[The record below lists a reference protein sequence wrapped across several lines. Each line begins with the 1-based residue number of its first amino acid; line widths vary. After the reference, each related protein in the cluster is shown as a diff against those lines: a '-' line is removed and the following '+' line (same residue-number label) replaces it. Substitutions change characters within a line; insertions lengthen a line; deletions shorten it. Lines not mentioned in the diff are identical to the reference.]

1 MCGIAGII
9 SPQTALVKLE
19 RLQSMADTLAHRGPD
34 GERCWISENGNVGF
48 AHRRLAVIDLSGSAA
63 QPLHY
68 MHYTIIFNGEIYNYL
83 ELKDVLQKQQY
94 SFRTASDTEVIAAA
108 FDYWGIECLNYFDGM
123 FAFAIWNEKEQQ
135 LFIARD
141 RFGEK
146 PLYYHAD
153 YVYRGRFEQ
162 FVFASEMK
170 ALWAAGVRRE
180 LNGTMMLNYI
190 TLGYVGNPVKKTE
203 TFYSDI
209 LSLPQGHYLFIQPQQ
224 GKLQMKKWYFPEKAI
239 IQNKFE
245 GNEQQAI
252 EQFKQLLTTSV
263 QRRLRS
269 DVAVGTSL
277 SGGIDSSA
285 IVAII
290 NQVHTGNTSAHGHNL
305 EAFSAVFPGFIK
317 DESVYIETVSNYLNI
332 HSNTIVPGEDDFEKY
347 WQHFIYHQ
355 EEPLQSSSV
364 FTQYMVYHL
373 AKEKHVTVLLD
384 GQGADEVLG
393 GYTRYTHWYLQQ
405 LMRADVSLFMKERRL
420 LQQNL
425 LLDNWGWKNYAAAYF
440 PDKVAEQLQKK
451 VLSQQNKQSV
461 INKDFLS
468 KYQNNSTLIKPVVK
482 QLEDILFY
490 NTFNFGLQE
499 LLRYADRNSMAH
511 SREVRLPFLYH
522 ELVEFVFG
530 LPSSFKIKEG
540 FTKWILRKSIEPL
553 LPSDIVWRKGKTG
566 YEPPQEQWMK
576 TGFMQQ
582 LIQDAKRKLADAY
595 VLDAGV
601 IKKPVKPTPAHSADN
616 FDWRYLSAAAIL

>member
-19 RLQSMADTLAHRGPD
+19 RLQSMANVLAHRGPN
-34 GERCWISENGNVGF
+34 GERCWINENGNVGF
-48 AHRRLAVIDLSGSAA
+48 AHRRLAVIDLSEDAA
-63 QPLHY
+63 QPFYY

-94 SFRTASDTEVIAAA
+94 SFRTASDTEVITAA
-108 FDYWGIECLNYFDGM
+108 FDYWGVECLNHFDGM

-170 ALWAAGVRRE
+170 ALWAAGVKRE
-180 LNGTMMLNYI
+180 LNGTMMLNYL

-209 LSLPQGHYLFIQPQQ
+209 LSLPQGHYLLVQPQQ

-239 IQNKFE
+239 MQNKFQ
-245 GNEQQAI
+245 GNEQQAN
-252 EQFKQLLTTSV
+252 EQFRQLLTTSV

-290 NQVHTGNTSAHGHNL
+290 NQIQAHTTSTPCFNL
-305 EAFSAVFPGFIK
+305 ETFSATFPGFIK
-317 DESVYIETVSNYLNI
+317 DETTYIDAVASHFNI
-332 HSNTIVPGEDDFEKY
+332 HSNKIIPGVDDLERH

-355 EEPLQSSSV
+355 EEPVQSSSV
-364 FTQYMVYHL
+364 FTQYMVYRL

-405 LMRADVSLFMKERRL
+405 LIRTDVSLFMEERKMLR
-420 LQQNL
+420 QNFF
-425 LLDNWGWKNYAAAYF
+425 LDNWGWKNYAAAYF
-440 PDKVAEQLQKK
+440 PDKVVEQLQRK
-451 VLSQQNKQSV
+451 VLRQQNNQAF
-461 INKDFLS
+461 INKDFLL

-482 QLEDILFY
+482 QMEDLLFY

-511 SREVRLPFLYH
+511 SREVRLPFLYNG
-522 ELVEFVFG
+522 LVEFVFA
-530 LPSSFKIKEG
+530 LPSSFKIKGG
-540 FTKWILRKSIEPL
+540 FTKWILRKSIEQM
-553 LPSDIVWRKGKTG
+553 LPSEIIWRKGKTG

-576 TGFMQQ
+576 TGFMKQ
-582 LIQDAKRKLADAY
+582 LIEDAKRKLADAH
-595 VLDAGV
+595 VLDSAI
-601 IKKPVKPTPAHSADN
+601 IKKPVKPMPAHSADN

>member
-19 RLQSMADTLAHRGPD
+19 RLQGMAAALAHRGPD
-34 GERCWISENGNVGF
+34 GERCWINENGNVGF
-48 AHRRLAVIDLSGSAA
+48 AHRRLAVIDLSENAS
-63 QPLHY
+63 QPFHY

-83 ELKDVLQKQQY
+83 ELKEVLQKHQY
-94 SFRTASDTEVIAAA
+94 SFKTASDTEVIIAA
-108 FDYWGIECLNYFDGM
+108 FDYWGTECLNHFDGM

-153 YVYRGRFEQ
+153 YIYRGRFEQ

-170 ALWAAGVRRE
+170 ALWAAGVRKE
-180 LNGTMMLNYI
+180 LNGTMMLNYL
-190 TLGYVGNPVKKTE
+190 TLGYVGNPIKKTE
-203 TFYSDI
+203 TFYSDV
-209 LSLPQGHYLFIQPQQ
+209 LSLPQGHYLLVQPQQ
-224 GKLQMKKWYFPEKAI
+224 GKLQMKKWYYPEKAI
-239 IQNKFE
+239 MQNKFA
-245 GNEQQAI
+245 GSEQQAI

-263 QRRLRS
+263 KRRLRS
-269 DVAVGTSL
+269 DVALGTSL

-290 NQVHTGNTSAHGHNL
+290 NQIHSGNTSEHHHHL
-305 EAFSAVFPGFIK
+305 EVFSAVFPGFEK
-317 DESVYIETVSNYLNI
+317 DESVYIDSVINHFNLQF
-332 HSNTIVPGEDDFEKY
+332 NTIIPGADDFEKH

-364 FTQYMVYHL
+364 FTQYMVYQL
-373 AKEKHVTVLLD
+373 AKEKNVTVLLD
-384 GQGADEVLG
+384 GQGADEMLG
-393 GYTRYTHWYLQQ
+393 GYTRYVHWYLQQ
-405 LMRADVSLFMKERRL
+405 LMRADVSMFMEERKL
-420 LQQNL
+420 LQQNSF
-425 LLDNWGWKNYAAAYF
+425 LDNWGWKNYAAAYF
-440 PDKVAEQLQKK
+440 PDKVADQLQKK
-451 VLSQQNKQSV
+451 ALRQQNHQPY
-461 INKDFLS
+461 INEDFLI
-468 KYQNNSTLIKPVVK
+468 KYQNSSTLVKPVVK

-522 ELVEFVFG
+522 ELVEFVFA
-530 LPSSFKIKEG
+530 LPSSFKIKNG
-540 FTKWILRKSIEPL
+540 FTKWMLRKSVEPL
-553 LPSDIVWRKGKTG
+553 LPSNIVWRKGKTG

-576 TGFMQQ
+576 TGFILQ
-582 LIQDAKRKLADAY
+582 LINEAKHKLVDAQ
-595 VLDAGV
+595 VLNANV
-601 IKKPVKPTPAHSADN
+601 IKKPVKPMPAHNADN
-616 FDWRYLSAAAIL
+616 FDWRYLSAAALL